1 MSKTQSIY
9 LQNPIWVRGMEGQR
23 KGGTERLRDKG
34 MEGQGNGGTGKWR
47 DRKTEGK
54 GKWRDREME
63 RQGNGEREM
72 GEKEMHYSSK
82 QPRIQM

>member
-47 DRKTEGK
+47 DGEMEGQK
-54 GKWRDREME
+54 NGGKREME
-63 RQGNGEREM
+63 GQGNGET
-72 GEKEMHYSSK
+72 GEWGKRNGGK
-82 QPRIQM
+82 RNAL